1 MSARRLTA
9 VVFASMLASACGGP
23 QLDDLREFTQT
34 AYADRKPQVEPLPEI
49 LPTKGYTYAATE
61 LVDPFSISNLRPTGS
76 TASTGG
82 WTPDRN
88 RRKDPLEE
96 FPLDALR
103 MLGTIT
109 QGDKT
114 WAVIGA
120 PDGSVH
126 HARVGAYMGQNYGV
140 VTAIAEERISISEK
154 IQDPNGNW
162 IDRKASLATT
172 SE

>member
-1 MSARRLTA
+1 MSPRRLTA
-9 VVFASMLASACGGP
+9 IVVASMLASACSGP
-23 QLDDLREFTQT
+23 QLDDLRDFTQS
-34 AYADRKPQVEPLPEI
+34 AYADRKPTVEPLPEI
-49 LPTKGYTYAATE
+49 RPTRSFLYAATN
-61 LVDPFSISNLRPTGS
+61 LVDPFSPTNLRPTGGAPS
-76 TASTGG
+76 SGG
-82 WTPDRN
+82 WTPDKN
-88 RRKDPLEE
+88 RRKEPLED

-109 QGDKT
+109 QAKKT

-126 HARVGAYMGQNYGV
+126 HVRVGTHLGQNYGV
-140 VTAIAEERISISEK
+140 ITGIAEERISVMEK